1 MAQDLNFDKDLIS
14 DNKSNMKDQNI
25 IKNKTTK
32 TCYKIPKIGKRVNA
46 RRVNLAC
53 PQVLLQLQR
62 EKVDKELTGKFS
74 QK

>member
-14 DNKSNMKDQNI
+14 DNKSNMKDKHNI

-32 TCYKIPKIGKRVNA
+32 TCYQIPKIGKRVNA

-53 PQVLLQLQR
+53 PQVLLQL
-62 EKVDKELTGKFS
+62 
-74 QK
+74 